1 MALLDGGSRH
11 SSTRRP
17 AYIVMDT
24 NTVIPLTINDPAA
37 EANWR
42 LSAVC
47 AQTDPELF
55 FPDKGG
61 SAKPAKRICA
71 QCPVRVQC
79 LDWAQAT
86 QQSDGIYGGFSTLE
100 RRKLRHAA
108 AAAAAAA

>member
-1 MALLDGGSRH
+1 MALLDWGSRH

-55 FPDKGG
+55 FPEKGG
-61 SAKPAKRICA
+61 SAKPAKSICA
-71 QCPVRVQC
+71 QCTVRIHC
-79 LDWAQAT
+79 LDWAQET
-86 QQSDGIYGGFSTLE
+86 QQSDGIWGGLSTLE
-100 RRKLRHAA
+100 RRRLRRDAA
-108 AAAAAAA
+108 AA